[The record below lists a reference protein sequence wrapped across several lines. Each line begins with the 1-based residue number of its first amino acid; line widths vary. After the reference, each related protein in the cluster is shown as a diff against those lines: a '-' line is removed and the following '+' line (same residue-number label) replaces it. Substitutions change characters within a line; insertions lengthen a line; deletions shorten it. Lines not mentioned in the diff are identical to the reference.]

1 MNIENYPESGNV
13 YDSYADGLIAKKD
26 TAGAIANYE
35 KAWAITKSEDTK
47 QKLDQLQGKSTFS
60 VTAKDLA
67 KYVAVFEFEGV
78 DVVATT
84 MMKGDALWVSAPG
97 QGEYELVPS
106 SLNTFTVKGVPGYT
120 LKFETDGEK
129 AVGLTAIQ
137 PNGTYKAHV
146 KK

>member
-1 MNIENYPESGNV
+1 M
-13 YDSYADGLIAKKD
+13 
-26 TAGAIANYE
+26 
-35 KAWAITKSEDTK
+35 
-47 QKLDQLQGKSTFS
+47 
-60 VTAKDLA
+60 TAKDLA